1 MSSRFSFPNLQCV
14 ISGGVP
20 IFSKTDDS
28 PKLAIMVFIAL
39 FVALLPAL
47 IMWKGL
53 QSIDNDES
61 E

>member
-1 MSSRFSFPNLQCV
+1 MDFNSEEKT
-14 ISGGVP
+14 VP
-20 IFSKTDDS
+20 ILSKTDDS

-47 IMWKGL
+47 IIWKGL
-53 QSIDNDES
+53 QTIDNDES

>member
-1 MSSRFSFPNLQCV
+1 MDFNNEQET
-14 ISGGVP
+14 VP

-28 PKLAIMVFIAL
+28 PMLAIMVFIAL

-53 QSIDNDES
+53 QKIDNDES

>member
-1 MSSRFSFPNLQCV
+1 MDFTNEQAT
-14 ISGGVP
+14 VP

-28 PKLAIMVFIAL
+28 TMLAIIVFIAL

-47 IMWKGL
+47 IMWKRL
-53 QSIDNDES
+53 QRIDNDES